1 MVVLPGCR
9 CVPGQHSPTQCK
21 NAKTPD
27 KEAAL
32 TPGFTTLAARKP
44 LRLALDHVVV
54 ERSTLKLGR
63 QLQKVLAEITVWR
76 GVVLKRSRALAS

>member
-1 MVVLPGCR
+1 MAVLPGCR

-32 TPGFTTLAARKP
+32 TPGTHHARSSEWP

-54 ERSTLKLGR
+54 ARSTLGR
-63 QLQKVLAEITVWR
+63 QLQKVLAEITAWR